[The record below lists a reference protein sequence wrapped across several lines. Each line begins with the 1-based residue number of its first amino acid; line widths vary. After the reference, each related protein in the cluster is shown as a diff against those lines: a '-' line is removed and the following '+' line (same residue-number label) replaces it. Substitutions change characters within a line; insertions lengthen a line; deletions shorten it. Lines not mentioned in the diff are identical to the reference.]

1 MARTTIAAVTRAY
14 SIKWM
19 GLFLHIFASNNR
31 ILNLNSNGEIFVV
44 ERLMDLFIKKR
55 KFGAR
60 IKLFSSKFQWNVL
73 EIISGHVCEIKFM
86 RYIYSVN

>member
-1 MARTTIAAVTRAY
+1 MARATIAAVTRAY
-14 SIKWM
+14 SINWM

-44 ERLMDLFIKKR
+44 EKLMHLFIKKR
-55 KFGAR
+55 KFGPR

-73 EIISGHVCEIKFM
+73 KIISGQVFGIKFI
-86 RYIYSVN
+86 RYISSVN